1 MFFGGGGKGF
11 LGGGVGGVGWG
22 VGGLIDFQVVNYL
35 IFREKVPEFSPL
47 SPQWLALFEG
57 KKVQKSYPTR
67 FLDLFSQ
74 PYLNRLY

>member
-1 MFFGGGGKGF
+1 M
-11 LGGGVGGVGWG
+11 WG
-22 VGGLIDFQVVNYL
+22 VGCGVWGLIDFQVVNYL